1 MRLLSG
7 SEGRSPSTAPS
18 PGGRD
23 RWLDSVYRVA
33 VLSLLLASCAPDGP
47 FANLPT
53 VATKPTPHLVA
64 SPEEAARLVR
74 ANVTA
79 VAPVLL
85 PTSFPAP
92 MTALVTLG
100 QDSFS
105 VMYMDES
112 TDLRVHI
119 GIVAANPSAPQG
131 REGLAP
137 ALELEACVPPP
148 PSAEVVPCAA
158 GAGEQAERGDREDE
172 QDQPDKVHGRSD
184 EINQRSP
191 PVARSARATAW
202 ISSTSPRAASASEAY
217 GRSRAAIAAATRARS
232 REARPDSRATN
243 SRTRRCASPGKRRTS
258 AVFPAPSGVTVRS
271 ENQSMRGFGARTTYV
286 PAAMSPRR

>member
-53 VATKPTPHLVA
+53 VAPKPTPHLVA

-85 PTSFPAP
+85 PPSFPAP
-92 MTALVTLG
+92 VTALVTLRQHSLSAAHLDG
-100 QDSFS
+100 
-105 VMYMDES
+105 S
-112 TDLRVHI
+112 TAPPVHI
-119 GIVAANPSAPQG
+119 
-131 REGLAP
+131 
-137 ALELEACVPPP
+137 
-148 PSAEVVPCAA
+148 
-158 GAGEQAERGDREDE
+158 
-172 QDQPDKVHGRSD
+172 
-184 EINQRSP
+184 
-191 PVARSARATAW
+191 
-202 ISSTSPRAASASEAY
+202 
-217 GRSRAAIAAATRARS
+217 
-232 REARPDSRATN
+232 
-243 SRTRRCASPGKRRTS
+243 
-258 AVFPAPSGVTVRS
+258 
-271 ENQSMRGFGARTTYV
+271 
-286 PAAMSPRR
+286 